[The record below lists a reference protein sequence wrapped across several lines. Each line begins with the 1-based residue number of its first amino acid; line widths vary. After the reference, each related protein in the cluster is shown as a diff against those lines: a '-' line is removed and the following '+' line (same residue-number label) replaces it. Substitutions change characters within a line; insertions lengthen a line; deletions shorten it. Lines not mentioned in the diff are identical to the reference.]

1 MESLYS
7 EWNFGNL
14 APGFIKLALITNL
27 GTGNFMLKKMGKI
40 QKISIFAV
48 AALALTGCTT
58 NGGISNSAKGNTAMS
73 TASSSTN
80 SPISVSA
87 DSGHE
92 PKIGQPSGSA
102 PTTLVSHDVIV
113 GKGAVALSTSTLTV
127 HYVLMSWSTGKVIQS
142 SWTTGSPATFA
153 LAQVIPG
160 WQQGM
165 PGMHEGGRRLLIIPP
180 ALGYG
185 ANGAGPIG
193 PNETLVFVVDLIKV
207 A

>member
-1 MESLYS
+1 
-7 EWNFGNL
+7 
-14 APGFIKLALITNL
+14 
-27 GTGNFMLKKMGKI
+27 
-40 QKISIFAV
+40 
-48 AALALTGCTT
+48 
-58 NGGISNSAKGNTAMS
+58 
-73 TASSSTN
+73 
-80 SPISVSA
+80 
-87 DSGHE
+87 
-92 PKIGQPSGSA
+92 
-102 PTTLVSHDVIV
+102 
-113 GKGAVALSTSTLTV
+113 
-127 HYVLMSWSTGKVIQS
+127 MSWSTGKVIQS